1 MITSNANTS
10 KGDGGRGRRETNRAD
25 VLTKM
30 AANAFISNTKN
41 DDEDEDDNKGNIL
54 DQRRINEIFVRL
66 KVAEISS
73 LYFAILGIL

>member
-1 MITSNANTS
+1 MITSNANTA
-10 KGDGGRGRRETNRAD
+10 KNDGGRNRRETNRAD

-30 AANAFISNTKN
+30 AANAFISNVKDD
-41 DDEDEDDNKGNIL
+41 DDEDEGKGNIL

>member
-1 MITSNANTS
+1 MITTNVNNA
-10 KGDGGRGRRETNRAD
+10 KADGSRNKRDTNRAD
-25 VLTKM
+25 ALTKM
-30 AANAFISNTKN
+30 AANAFISNVK
-41 DDEDEDDNKGNIL
+41 DDEDEDDDKGNIL